1 MLAVGSVGR
10 AIPWLVLA
18 FAFLPVLDV
27 ALSVLNHLVTASLS
41 PRCCRDWI
49 CTSTACRPGTVPWWS
64 CPLFDSES
72 DVRAALEN
80 LEVQFLANREDH
92 LHFAVLS
99 DFTDATTEVR
109 EDDAGILRRRCPAC
123 AR

>member
-1 MLAVGSVGR
+1 MPAR
-10 AIPWLVLA
+10 Y
-18 FAFLPVLDV
+18 
-27 ALSVLNHLVTASLS
+27 
-41 PRCCRDWI
+41 R
-49 CTSTACRPGTVPWWS
+49 TVVVVPT
-64 CPLFDSES
+64 LFDSES

-80 LEVQFLANREDH
+80 EVQFANREDH